1 MMKIKLEVNFP
12 GLSAEIEEENLNMDM
27 FELLDKLMQFV
38 DSDKYSSIKAI
49 NNDREKKSKISSIIV
64 KDKEPPEI
72 SKYSEPIKKIAND
85 VQINPEKIQMLYDF
99 GADLEIP
106 PLLMALDTDI
116 RTEQQRMAVLLFLYY
131 NNTVKNEDKISSFTL
146 SPILT
151 KSNIDPSELSK
162 AFKGEYAKF
171 VKIDGKTYR
180 ITPQGIIEARKILKN
195 LITKYID

>member
-1 MMKIKLEVNFP
+1 MKIKLIVNLP
-12 GLSAEIEEENLNMDM
+12 GLSAEIEEQNLNMDL
-27 FELLDKLMQFV
+27 FELLDKLIQFV
-38 DSDKYSSIKAI
+38 DSDKYSSLIVI
-49 NNDREKKSKISSIIV
+49 NNDREKISKISSVIE
-64 KDKEPPEI
+64 KDKEPREI

-85 VQINPEKIQMLYDF
+85 IQINPEKIQMIYDF

-106 PLLMALDTDI
+106 PLLIPIDTDI

-131 NNTVKNEDKISSFTL
+131 SNTVKNEDKISSFTL

-162 AFKGEYAKF
+162 AFRGENAKF

-195 LITKYID
+195 LISKYID